1 LESTIKSISI
11 KEILNLTPYSF
22 WVFIKLYFCP
32 KFKPEELQL
41 KFSLAELNKII
52 GVSSRDFK
60 NCLDELEQKNL
71 IRLVHNAGIIKR
83 GCSPKKVTLSG
94 EVKEFLAQNY
104 DEKSLADIQKVL
116 AFENSNDSRLMIKEK
131 ALLLYCLLI
140 KDSVAMSEKYI
151 KKAFD
156 VNIKCAHEKFGQY
169 NFNFRSVNKIDFDNG
184 SLIFRIEKKNSHRMV
199 MQRGDKG
206 LLVVLHLQEPD
217 EKSEAKLEYEQI
229 IIGIEGVTGAP
240 SLNKLSTLIRSYFEY
255 YRMYKMEGAEEYI
268 VREMGHFG
276 FISDRDN
283 NREFI
288 GRLRKD
294 CKGFDA
300 KTRDRISD
308 EAGLKLIIK
317 EKYSVAENTQFR
329 NYILALKKSCYSDA
343 YLKKIAKSVVK
354 LIFKREHYES
364 GDYFFRAVCDFYV
377 LLLKRLEERL
387 SDDFYK
393 EGLKTIHVND
403 DRPVFFNVCVYADV
417 GSIKLTR
424 SLLFQNKVFKI

>member
-1 LESTIKSISI
+1 L
-11 KEILNLTPYSF
+11 
-22 WVFIKLYFCP
+22 CP
-32 KFKPEELQL
+32 KFELEALQL
-41 KFSLAELNKII
+41 KPSLAELNKII

-71 IRLVHNAGIIKR
+71 IRLVEHVSIIQR

-94 EVKEFLAQNY
+94 EIKEFLTQNY
-104 DEKSLADIQKVL
+104 DEKTIADIQKVL
-116 AFENSNDSRLMIKEK
+116 ACENSNDSRLMIKEK

-140 KDSVAMSEKYI
+140 KDSVAMSEVYI

-156 VNIKCAHEKFGQY
+156 VKIKSANEKFVQSGFEFQ
-169 NFNFRSVNKIDFDNG
+169 SVNEIDFDNG
-184 SLIFRIEKKNSHRMV
+184 SRIFRIEKKNSHRMV
-199 MQRGDKG
+199 MQRRDKE
-206 LLVVLHLQEPD
+206 LLVVLHLREED
-217 EKSEAKLEYEQI
+217 EKSEAKLEGDLKI
-229 IIGIEGVTGAP
+229 IKIEGVTGAP
-240 SLNKLSTLIRSYFEY
+240 SLNKLSTLIRSYFES

-268 VREMGHFG
+268 VREMGYFS
-276 FISDRDN
+276 FISDKDN
-283 NREFI
+283 NHEFI

-317 EKYSVAENTQFR
+317 EKYSAAENTQFR
-329 NYILALKKSCYSDA
+329 NYILALKKGCYSDA

-393 EGLKTIHVND
+393 KGLKTIHVND
-403 DRPVFFNVCVYADV
+403 DRPAFFNVCVYADV

>member
-1 LESTIKSISI
+1 M
-11 KEILNLTPYSF
+11 
-22 WVFIKLYFCP
+22 KLYLCP
-32 KFKPEELQL
+32 IFELEGEQL
-41 KFSLAELNKII
+41 RGSLAELNKVI
-52 GVSSRDFK
+52 GISSRDFK
-60 NCLDELEQKNL
+60 NCLDELVQKNL
-71 IRLVHNAGIIKR
+71 IRLAHHVSVIKR
-83 GCSPKKVTLSG
+83 GCSPQKVILLG
-94 EVKEFLAQNY
+94 EVKEFLVQSY
-104 DEKSLADIQKVL
+104 DDKSLADIRKVL
-116 AFENSNDSRLMIKEK
+116 AFKNSNDSKLMIKEK

-140 KDSVAMSEKYI
+140 KDSVAMSEVYI

-156 VNIKCAHEKFGQY
+156 VKIKSTNEKFSQPY
-169 NFNFRSVNKIDFDNG
+169 FEFQSVNNIDFDNG
-184 SLIFRIEKKNSHRMV
+184 SRIFRIEKKNSHRMV

-288 GRLRKD
+288 GSLRKD

-364 GDYFFRAVCDFYV
+364 GNYFFRAVCDFYV

-403 DRPVFFNVCVYADV
+403 DRPVCFNVCVYADV